1 MRQTHTLALLAGT
14 LFAFPAL
21 AGGNWVNFVNE
32 TNTRLGI
39 AGNNPSLT
47 TNDVEEKDYAWGDVD
62 LDGDVDVVVVR
73 KTPFTSTGKRANVL
87 LMNEGIV
94 DGHAINGVLVD
105 RTSQYASASDV
116 TGDNGFLTP
125 ANDRDVALVDL
136 TGDGL
141 LDIITATTLSDG
153 DATHLSHPRVY
164 VNLGFNGD
172 GSWRG
177 FRFESARIP
186 DMSPGSSAGPRFC
199 SVAAGDI
206 DGDGDNDLYFGDYDS
221 GGSQILDF
229 NNRLLVNNGSG
240 FFTDESLLRM
250 GNIHNYSSGGSANY
264 LLSAFGAASVMADM
278 NNDGRIDVVKQTS
291 LNAPTHIAIVYN
303 NIDNSEGADGFF
315 SDYDELYNSAPYF
328 VTAGH
333 LNNDGLLDLVVVD
346 DGTDRYLMAT
356 GIAGNGQVNYQSL
369 ALPAASGG
377 FGGNAFI
384 ADLNN
389 DGNND
394 IIVTDVDV
402 DISGCSRRM
411 QIYRSSGGTT
421 PGFSEQGQVIPFNMS
436 NGTHDVAVL
445 DLNNDGWLD
454 LVVGRCSTTEVYMN
468 VPPFGLAFAYPEG
481 RPTFIQ
487 PNTPTTF
494 DIQYTPIGGASLEPG
509 SAAMYVSV
517 AGGPFTSVP
526 LADQGGDLYQ
536 GALPG
541 VDCADDVRFYLEGE
555 LTGGGGMFTDPSGAP
570 ASFYTAI
577 AAEGQELVLRDE
589 MEGDTSAWT
598 VTNNGSLTSGAWEV
612 ADPVGEIFNG
622 FESAPEL
629 DATAGAANVRAF
641 VTQNGTGASASADDI
656 DGGPTVLTSP
666 VIDLDGTDGTI
677 SFARWFSS
685 LDSGGSHI
693 PDFMTVE
700 ISNDGGSNWTQVA
713 SMTTGGTNQAWE
725 TASFIFGDTLT
736 PTANSRVRFL
746 ASDSPNNSITEAGI
760 DNFQVDRLVC
770 GNDPTPCPTDC
781 APDNGDGT
789 FGNSV
794 VNIDD
799 LLRVINDFGAA
810 GGPCDSAPD
819 NGDGTFGNNLVNID
833 DLLNT
838 INNFGACPA

>member
-1 MRQTHTLALLAGT
+1 MRQSQTIALLAGT
-14 LFAFPAL
+14 LFAYPAL
-21 AGGNWVNFVNE
+21 AGGNWVNYVNE
-32 TNTRLGI
+32 TSTRLGV
-39 AGNNPSLT
+39 AGNSPALT
-47 TNDVEEKDYAWGDVD
+47 TSDVEEKDYAWGDVD
-62 LDGDVDVVVVR
+62 MDGDVDLVVVR

-94 DGHAINGVLVD
+94 DGQAINGVLVD

-116 TGDNGFLTP
+116 VGDNGFLTP
-125 ANDRDVALVDL
+125 TNDRDVQLVDL

-153 DATHLSHPRVY
+153 DPTNLSHPRVY

-177 FRFESARIP
+177 FRYEEARIP

-221 GGSQILDF
+221 GGAQILDF
-229 NNRLLVNNGSG
+229 NNRLLINNGSG

-250 GNIHNYSSGGSANY
+250 GKTHNYSSGGSGNY

-291 LNAPTHIAIVYN
+291 LNAPTHVAIVYN

-315 SDYDELYNSAPYF
+315 SDYDELYNIAPYF

-333 LNNDGLLDLVVVD
+333 LNNDGLLDLVEI
-346 DGTDRYLMAT
+346 GSAT
-356 GIAGNGQVNYQSL
+356 GRERVEIAMGAVAQKGYQNL
-369 ALPAASGG
+369 ALPAASNG
-377 FGGNAFI
+377 FGGNSFI
-384 ADLNN
+384 ADLDN
-389 DGNND
+389 DGNQD
-394 IIVTDVDV
+394 IIITDVDV

-421 PGFSEQGQVIPFNMS
+421 PGFSEQGQVIPFSMS

-454 LVVGRCSTTEVYMN
+454 LVVGRCSSTEVYMN
-468 VPPFGLAFAYPEG
+468 VPPFGLAFAYPQG

-487 PNTPTTF
+487 PNAPTTF
-494 DIQYTPIGGASLEPG
+494 DIQYSPIGGASLEPG

-517 AGGPFTSVP
+517 AGGPFVSVP

-536 GALPG
+536 GALPA
-541 VDCADDVRFYLEGE
+541 VDCAEDVRFYLEGE
-555 LTGGGGMFTDPSGAP
+555 LAGGGGMFTDPSGAP

-577 AAEGQELVLRDE
+577 AAEGQELAFRDE
-589 MEGDTSAWT
+589 MEGDTSGWT
-598 VTNNGSLTSGAWEV
+598 VTNDASLTSGAFEV
-612 ADPVGEIFNG
+612 ANPIGEIFNG
-622 FESAPEL
+622 VESAPSA
-629 DATAGAANVRAF
+629 DSTAGSANVLAF
-641 VTQNGTGASASADDI
+641 VTENGTGISASANDI
-656 DGGPTVLTSP
+656 DGGPTILTSP
-666 VIDLDGTDGTI
+666 VFDLEGTDGTI
-677 SFARWFSS
+677 SFDRWFSS

-700 ISNDGGSNWTQVA
+700 VSNDGGANWTLVP

-725 TASFIFGDTLT
+725 NASFIFGDILT
-736 PTANSRVRFL
+736 PTANSRVRFI

-760 DNFQVDRLVC
+760 DDFQVDRLIC
-770 GNDPTPCPTDC
+770 GDDATPCPADC

-789 FGNSV
+789 FGNGV
-794 VNIDD
+794 INIDD
-799 LLRVINDFGAA
+799 LLEVINNFGAA

-819 NGDGTFGNNLVNID
+819 NGDGTFGN
-833 DLLNT
+833 
-838 INNFGACPA
+838 